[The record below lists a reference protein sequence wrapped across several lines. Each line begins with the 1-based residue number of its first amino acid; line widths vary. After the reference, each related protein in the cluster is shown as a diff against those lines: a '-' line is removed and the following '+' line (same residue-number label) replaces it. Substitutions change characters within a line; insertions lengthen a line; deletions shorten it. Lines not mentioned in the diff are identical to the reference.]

1 VLEHLPE
8 PSTALREAA
17 RVTRRWCI
25 FSVPHEPIWRV
36 LNMARGAILAGVGQY
51 AGAHQSLVAP
61 GVDNLS
67 RAALR
72 RCQNQDTA
80 AVADGGVPD
89 KVTD

>member
-1 VLEHLPE
+1 
-8 PSTALREAA
+8 
-17 RVTRRWCI
+17 
-25 FSVPHEPIWRV
+25 
-36 LNMARGAILAGVGQY
+36 
-51 AGAHQSLVAP
+51 
-61 GVDNLS
+61 VDNLS